1 MNLQRKIFLITFLG
15 MLAIVGFLSL
25 QPRNDFPSGKA
36 GAEIEFF
43 IQDGELGSSIATN
56 LESKGVIKSAAK
68 FVEEFTKDPK
78 AQGISAGSHSIET
91 NIPVKTAIVQLLD
104 PIRLNNLLVVKEG
117 STLSDVLELLRSN
130 EHISKTDTSYASV
143 KSLFPKSTKS
153 LEGSLFPARYSFED
167 NISIANALNLM
178 VTKAN
183 TEYEKTGLFAGY
195 MKYKPFDLL
204 TIASMVQ
211 IEGDPVTFS
220 RVARVIYN
228 RLEIGMPLQ
237 LNATLQYATNS
248 RGKIMLSNK
257 ATKLNSPYN
266 TYKYRGLPPTPIS
279 NPSLDAIEATLK
291 PASGDWLYFI
301 TVAPRDTRF
310 TKDFAEFSNWNTE
323 FNNNVAAG
331 KFK

>member
-15 MLAIVGFLSL
+15 MIVIVVFLSL

-36 GAEIEFF
+36 GAEIEFL

-78 AQGISAGSHSIET
+78 AQGISAGSHSIEI
-91 NIPVKTAIVQLLD
+91 NIPVKTAIAQLLD
-104 PIRLNNLLVVKEG
+104 PKRLNNLLVVKEG
-117 STLSDVLELLRSN
+117 SSLSDVLGLLRSN

-178 VTKAN
+178 VAKAN

-195 MKYKPFDLL
+195 EKYKPFDLL
-204 TIASMVQ
+204 IIASMVQ
-211 IEGDPVTFS
+211 IEGDPATFS

-228 RLEIGMPLQ
+228 RLRIGMPLQ

-266 TYKYRGLPPTPIS
+266 TYKYLGLPPTPIS

>member
-1 MNLQRKIFLITFLG
+1 MQRKIFLITFVG
-15 MLAIVGFLSL
+15 MIVIVGFLSL

-36 GAEIEFF
+36 GAEIEFL

-68 FVEEFTKDPK
+68 FVEEFTKDRK
-78 AQGISAGSHSIET
+78 AQGISAGSHTIET
-91 NIPVKTAIVQLLD
+91 NIPVKTAIAQLLD
-104 PIRLNNLLVVKEG
+104 PKRLNNLLVVKEG
-117 STLSDVLELLRSN
+117 STLSDVLGLLRSN

-143 KSLFPKSTKS
+143 KSLFPNSTKS
-153 LEGSLFPARYSFED
+153 LEGSLFPAHYSFED
-167 NISIANALNLM
+167 NISIANALNMM
-178 VTKAN
+178 VAKAN

-195 MKYKPFDLL
+195 KKYKPFELL

-211 IEGDPVTFS
+211 IEGDPASFAK
-220 RVARVIYN
+220 VARVIYN

-237 LNATLQYATNS
+237 LNSTVQYAANL
-248 RGKIMLSNK
+248 RGKITLSNK

-266 TYKYRGLPPTPIS
+266 TYKYLGLPPTPIA
-279 NPSLDAIEATLK
+279 NPSLKAIEATLK
-291 PASGDWLYFI
+291 PISGDWLYFI

-310 TKDFAEFSNWNTE
+310 TKDFAEFSDWNTE

>member
-15 MLAIVGFLSL
+15 MIVIVGFLSL

-36 GAEIEFF
+36 GAEIEFL
-43 IQDGELGSSIATN
+43 IEDGELGSSIATN

-78 AQGISAGSHSIET
+78 AQGISAGSHSIEI
-91 NIPVKTAIVQLLD
+91 NIPVKTAIAQLLD
-104 PIRLNNLLVVKEG
+104 PKRLNNLLVVKEG
-117 STLSDVLELLRSN
+117 SSLSDVLGLLRSN

-178 VTKAN
+178 VAKAN
-183 TEYEKTGLFAGY
+183 TEYEKTGIFAGY
-195 MKYKPFDLL
+195 EKYKPFDLL
-204 TIASMVQ
+204 IIASMVQ
-211 IEGDPVTFS
+211 IEGDPATFS

-228 RLEIGMPLQ
+228 RLRIGMPLQ

-266 TYKYRGLPPTPIS
+266 TYKYLGLPPTPIS

>member
-15 MLAIVGFLSL
+15 MIVIVGFLSL

-36 GAEIEFF
+36 GAEIEFL

-78 AQGISAGSHSIET
+78 AQGISAGSHSIEI
-91 NIPVKTAIVQLLD
+91 NIPVKTAIAQLLD
-104 PIRLNNLLVVKEG
+104 PKRLNNLLVVKEG
-117 STLSDVLELLRSN
+117 STLSDVLGLLRSN

-167 NISIANALNLM
+167 NISIANALNMM
-178 VTKAN
+178 VAKAN
-183 TEYEKTGLFAGY
+183 TEYERTGLFAGY
-195 MKYKPFDLL
+195 EKYKPLDLL

-211 IEGDPVTFS
+211 IEGDPATFS

-228 RLEIGMPLQ
+228 RLKIGMPLQ

-266 TYKYRGLPPTPIS
+266 TYKYLGLPPTPIS
-279 NPSLDAIEATLK
+279 NPSLDAIAATLK

>member
-1 MNLQRKIFLITFLG
+1 MNLQRKIFLFTFLG
-15 MLAIVGFLSL
+15 ALVLVGFFSL
-25 QPRNDFPSGKA
+25 QPKNDFSANKA
-36 GAEIEFF
+36 GAEIEFL

-56 LESKGVIKSAAK
+56 LESKGVIKSAEK

-78 AQGISAGSHSIET
+78 AQGISPGSHSIET
-91 NIPVKTAIVQLLD
+91 NIPVKLAIEQLLD
-104 PIRLNNLLVVKEG
+104 PKRLNNLLVVKEG
-117 STLSDVLELLRSN
+117 STLSDVLALLRSN
-130 EHISKTDTSYASV
+130 DHISKANTSYASV

-167 NISIANALNLM
+167 NTSIASALNRM
-178 VTKAN
+178 IAKAN
-183 TEYEKTGLFAGY
+183 TEYETAGLSAGY
-195 MKYKPFDLL
+195 KKYAPFDLL

-211 IEGDPVTFS
+211 VEGDPATFS
-220 RVARVIYN
+220 KIARVIYN

-237 LNATLQYATNS
+237 LNATVQYATNS
-248 RGKIMLSNK
+248 RGKIMLSNR

-266 TYKYRGLPPTPIS
+266 TYKYVGLPPTPIS
-279 NPSLDAIEATLK
+279 NPSLDAIKATLE
-291 PASGDWLYFI
+291 PALGDWLYFI

-310 TKDFAEFSNWNTE
+310 TKDFAEFSSWNTE

>member
-1 MNLQRKIFLITFLG
+1 V
-15 MLAIVGFLSL
+15 IVGFLSL

-36 GAEIEFF
+36 GAEIEFL
-43 IQDGELGSSIATN
+43 IEDGELGSSIATN

-78 AQGISAGSHSIET
+78 AQGISAGSHSIEI
-91 NIPVKTAIVQLLD
+91 NIPVKTAIAQLLD
-104 PIRLNNLLVVKEG
+104 PKRLNNLLVVKEG
-117 STLSDVLELLRSN
+117 SSLSDVLGLLRSN

-178 VTKAN
+178 VAKAN
-183 TEYEKTGLFAGY
+183 TEYEKTGIFAGY
-195 MKYKPFDLL
+195 EKYKPFDLL
-204 TIASMVQ
+204 IIASMVQ
-211 IEGDPVTFS
+211 IEGDPATFS

-228 RLEIGMPLQ
+228 RLRIGMPLQ

-266 TYKYRGLPPTPIS
+266 TYKYLGLPPTPIS

>member
-15 MLAIVGFLSL
+15 MIVIVGFLSL

-36 GAEIEFF
+36 GAEIEFL
-43 IQDGELGSSIATN
+43 IEDGELGSSIATN

-78 AQGISAGSHSIET
+78 AQGISAGSHSIEI
-91 NIPVKTAIVQLLD
+91 NIPVKTAIAQLLD
-104 PIRLNNLLVVKEG
+104 PKRLNNLLVVKEG
-117 STLSDVLELLRSN
+117 SSLSDVLGLLRSN

-178 VTKAN
+178 VAKAN
-183 TEYEKTGLFAGY
+183 TEYEKTGIFAGY
-195 MKYKPFDLL
+195 EKYKPFDLL
-204 TIASMVQ
+204 IIASMVQ
-211 IEGDPVTFS
+211 IEGDPATFS

-228 RLEIGMPLQ
+228 RLRIGMPLQ

-248 RGKIMLSNK
+248 RGKILLSKK

-266 TYKYRGLPPTPIS
+266 TYKYLGLPPTPIS

>member
-1 MNLQRKIFLITFLG
+1 MIV
-15 MLAIVGFLSL
+15 IVGFLSL

-36 GAEIEFF
+36 GAEIEFL
-43 IQDGELGSSIATN
+43 IEDGELGSSIATN

-78 AQGISAGSHSIET
+78 AQGISAGSHSIEI
-91 NIPVKTAIVQLLD
+91 NIPVKTAIAQLLD
-104 PIRLNNLLVVKEG
+104 PKRLNNLLVVKEG
-117 STLSDVLELLRSN
+117 SSLSDVLGLLRSN

-178 VTKAN
+178 VAKAN

-195 MKYKPFDLL
+195 EKYKPFDLL
-204 TIASMVQ
+204 IIASMVQ
-211 IEGDPVTFS
+211 IEGDPATFS

-228 RLEIGMPLQ
+228 RLRIGMPLQ

-266 TYKYRGLPPTPIS
+266 TYKYLGLPPTPIS

>member
-15 MLAIVGFLSL
+15 MIVIVGFLSL

-36 GAEIEFF
+36 GAEIEFL
-43 IQDGELGSSIATN
+43 IEDGELGSSIATN

-78 AQGISAGSHSIET
+78 AQGISAGSHSIEI
-91 NIPVKTAIVQLLD
+91 NIPVKTAIAQLLD
-104 PIRLNNLLVVKEG
+104 PKRLNNLLVVKEG
-117 STLSDVLELLRSN
+117 SSLSDVLGLLRSN

-178 VTKAN
+178 VAKAN

-195 MKYKPFDLL
+195 EKYKPFDLL
-204 TIASMVQ
+204 IIASMVQ
-211 IEGDPVTFS
+211 IEGDPATFS

-228 RLEIGMPLQ
+228 RLRIGMPLQ

-266 TYKYRGLPPTPIS
+266 TYKYLGLPPTPIS

>member
-1 MNLQRKIFLITFLG
+1 MNLQRKIFLITFVG

-36 GAEIEFF
+36 GAEIEFL
-43 IQDGELGSSIATN
+43 IQEGELGSSIATN

-91 NIPVKTAIVQLLD
+91 KIPVKTAIVQLLD
-104 PIRLNNLLVVKEG
+104 PKRLNNLLVVKEG
-117 STLSDVLELLRSN
+117 STLSDVLGLLRSN
-130 EHISKTDTSYASV
+130 EHISKANTSYASV
-143 KSLFPKSTKS
+143 ESLFPKSTKS

-167 NISIANALNLM
+167 NISIANALNMM
-178 VTKAN
+178 VAKAN
-183 TEYEKTGLFAGY
+183 TEYEKTGLFAGNE
-195 MKYKPFDLL
+195 KYKPLDLL

-211 IEGDPVTFS
+211 IEGDPATFS

-228 RLEIGMPLQ
+228 RLKIGMPLQ

-266 TYKYRGLPPTPIS
+266 TYKYLGLPPTPIS
-279 NPSLDAIEATLK
+279 NPSLDAIAATLK

-323 FNNNVAAG
+323 FNKNVAAG

>member
-1 MNLQRKIFLITFLG
+1 MNLQRKIFLITFVG

-143 KSLFPKSTKS
+143 KSIFPKSTKS

-167 NISIANALNLM
+167 DISIANALNMM
-178 VTKAN
+178 VAKAN
-183 TEYEKTGLFAGY
+183 TEFKKIGLFAGY
-195 MKYKPFDLL
+195 GTYKPFELL
-204 TIASMVQ
+204 NIASMVQ
-211 IEGDPVTFS
+211 VEGDPSNFS
-220 RVARVIYN
+220 KVARVIYN
-228 RLEIGMPLQ
+228 RLEISMPLQ
-237 LNATLQYATNS
+237 LNATVQYATNS
-248 RGKIMLSNK
+248 RGKISLSNS
-257 ATKLNSPYN
+257 ATKLNSPFN
-266 TYKYRGLPPTPIS
+266 TYKYVGLPPTPIS
-279 NPSLDAIEATLK
+279 NPSLDAIEATLN
-291 PASGDWLYFI
+291 PAEGDWLYFI

-310 TKDFAEFSNWNTE
+310 TKDFAEFSKWNTE

>member
-15 MLAIVGFLSL
+15 MIVIVGFLSL

-36 GAEIEFF
+36 GAEIEFL
-43 IQDGELGSSIATN
+43 IEDGELGSSIATN

-78 AQGISAGSHSIET
+78 AQGISAGSHSIEI
-91 NIPVKTAIVQLLD
+91 NIPVKTAIAQLLD
-104 PIRLNNLLVVKEG
+104 PKRLNNLLVVKEG
-117 STLSDVLELLRSN
+117 STLSDVLGLLRSN

-178 VTKAN
+178 VAKAN
-183 TEYEKTGLFAGY
+183 TEYEKTGIFAGY
-195 MKYKPFDLL
+195 EKYKPFDLL
-204 TIASMVQ
+204 IIASMVQ
-211 IEGDPVTFS
+211 IEGDPATFS

-228 RLEIGMPLQ
+228 RLRIGMPLQ

-266 TYKYRGLPPTPIS
+266 TYKYLGLPPTPIS

>member
-15 MLAIVGFLSL
+15 MIVIVGFLSL

-36 GAEIEFF
+36 GAEIEFL
-43 IQDGELGSSIATN
+43 IEDGELGSSIATN
-56 LESKGVIKSAAK
+56 LESQGVIKSAVK

-91 NIPVKTAIVQLLD
+91 NIPAKTAIAQLLD
-104 PIRLNNLLVVKEG
+104 PKRLNNLLVVKEG
-117 STLSDVLELLRSN
+117 STLSDVLGLLRSN
-130 EHISKTDTSYASV
+130 EHISKTDSNFESV
-143 KSLFPKSTKS
+143 KSLFPKITKS

-167 NISIANALNLM
+167 NISIANALNMM
-178 VTKAN
+178 VAKAN

-195 MKYKPFDLL
+195 EKYKPFDLL
-204 TIASMVQ
+204 IIASMVQ
-211 IEGDPVTFS
+211 IEGDPSTFS

-228 RLEIGMPLQ
+228 RLKIGMPLQ

-266 TYKYRGLPPTPIS
+266 TYKYLGLPPTPIS

>member
-1 MNLQRKIFLITFLG
+1 MNLQRKIFLITFVG

-36 GAEIEFF
+36 GAEIEFL

-91 NIPVKTAIVQLLD
+91 NIPVKNAIVQLLD
-104 PIRLNNLLVVKEG
+104 PKRLNNLLVVKEG
-117 STLSDVLELLRSN
+117 STLSDVLGLLRSN
-130 EHISKTDTSYASV
+130 EHISKTDASYASV

-167 NISIANALNLM
+167 DISIANALNMM
-178 VTKAN
+178 VAKAN
-183 TEYEKTGLFAGY
+183 TEFKKIGLFAGY
-195 MKYKPFDLL
+195 GTYKPFELL

>member
-36 GAEIEFF
+36 GAEIEFL
-43 IQDGELGSSIATN
+43 IQEGELGSSIATN

-104 PIRLNNLLVVKEG
+104 PKRLNNLLVVKEG
-117 STLSDVLELLRSN
+117 STLSDVLGLLRSN
-130 EHISKTDTSYASV
+130 EHISKTDASYASV

-167 NISIANALNLM
+167 DISIANALNMM
-178 VTKAN
+178 VAKAN
-183 TEYEKTGLFAGY
+183 TEFKKIGLFAGY
-195 MKYKPFDLL
+195 GTYKPFELL

-257 ATKLNSPYN
+257 STKLNSPYN

>member
-1 MNLQRKIFLITFLG
+1 M
-15 MLAIVGFLSL
+15 MV
-25 QPRNDFPSGKA
+25 
-36 GAEIEFF
+36 
-43 IQDGELGSSIATN
+43 
-56 LESKGVIKSAAK
+56 AK
-68 FVEEFTKDPK
+68 
-78 AQGISAGSHSIET
+78 
-91 NIPVKTAIVQLLD
+91 
-104 PIRLNNLLVVKEG
+104 
-117 STLSDVLELLRSN
+117 
-130 EHISKTDTSYASV
+130 
-143 KSLFPKSTKS
+143 
-153 LEGSLFPARYSFED
+153 
-167 NISIANALNLM
+167 ANA
-178 VTKAN
+178 
-183 TEYEKTGLFAGY
+183 EYEKTGLFAGY
-195 MKYKPFDLL
+195 EKYKPLDLL

-211 IEGDPVTFS
+211 IEGDPATFS

-228 RLEIGMPLQ
+228 RLKIGMPLQ

-266 TYKYRGLPPTPIS
+266 TYKYLGLPPTPIS
-279 NPSLDAIEATLK
+279 NPSLDAIAATLK

>member
-1 MNLQRKIFLITFLG
+1 MNLQRKIFFATFLG
-15 MLAIVGFLSL
+15 MIVIVGFLSL

-36 GAEIEFF
+36 GAEIEFL

-91 NIPVKTAIVQLLD
+91 NIPVKTAIAQLLD
-104 PIRLNNLLVVKEG
+104 PKRLNNLLVVKEG
-117 STLSDVLELLRSN
+117 STLSDVLGLLRSN

-167 NISIANALNLM
+167 NISVSGALNLM
-178 VTKAN
+178 VAKAN
-183 TEYEKTGLFAGY
+183 SEYAKVGLFAGFK
-195 MKYKPFDLL
+195 KYKPLDLL

-211 IEGDPVTFS
+211 IEGDPATFS
-220 RVARVIYN
+220 KIAQVIYN

-266 TYKYRGLPPTPIS
+266 TYKYLGLPPTPIS

>member
-1 MNLQRKIFLITFLG
+1 M
-15 MLAIVGFLSL
+15 
-25 QPRNDFPSGKA
+25 
-36 GAEIEFF
+36 
-43 IQDGELGSSIATN
+43 
-56 LESKGVIKSAAK
+56 
-68 FVEEFTKDPK
+68 
-78 AQGISAGSHSIET
+78 
-91 NIPVKTAIVQLLD
+91 
-104 PIRLNNLLVVKEG
+104 
-117 STLSDVLELLRSN
+117 
-130 EHISKTDTSYASV
+130 
-143 KSLFPKSTKS
+143 SLFPKSTKS

-167 NISIANALNLM
+167 NISIANALNMM
-178 VTKAN
+178 VAKAN
-183 TEYEKTGLFAGY
+183 TEYEKTGLFAGFE
-195 MKYKPFDLL
+195 KYKPFDLL
-204 TIASMVQ
+204 IIASMVQ
-211 IEGDPVTFS
+211 IEGDPATFS

-228 RLEIGMPLQ
+228 RLKIGMPLQ

-266 TYKYRGLPPTPIS
+266 TYKYLGLPPTPIS

>member
-15 MLAIVGFLSL
+15 MIVIVGFLSL

-36 GAEIEFF
+36 GAEIEFL

-78 AQGISAGSHSIET
+78 AQGISAGSHSIEI
-91 NIPVKTAIVQLLD
+91 NIPVKTAIAQLLD
-104 PIRLNNLLVVKEG
+104 PKRLNNLLVVKEG
-117 STLSDVLELLRSN
+117 STLSDVLGLLRSN

-167 NISIANALNLM
+167 NISIANALNMM
-178 VTKAN
+178 VAKAN

-195 MKYKPFDLL
+195 EKYKPLDLL

-211 IEGDPVTFS
+211 IEGDPATFS

-228 RLEIGMPLQ
+228 RLKIGMPLQ

-266 TYKYRGLPPTPIS
+266 TYKYLGLPPSPIS
-279 NPSLDAIEATLK
+279 NPSLDAIAATLK

>member
-15 MLAIVGFLSL
+15 MIVIVVFLSL

-36 GAEIEFF
+36 GAEIEFL

-78 AQGISAGSHSIET
+78 AQGISAGSHSIEI
-91 NIPVKTAIVQLLD
+91 NIPVKTAIAQLLD
-104 PIRLNNLLVVKEG
+104 PKRLNNLLVVKEG
-117 STLSDVLELLRSN
+117 STLSDVLGLLRSN

-178 VTKAN
+178 VAKAN
-183 TEYEKTGLFAGY
+183 TEYEKTGLFTGY
-195 MKYKPFDLL
+195 EKYKPFDLL
-204 TIASMVQ
+204 IIASMVQ
-211 IEGDPVTFS
+211 IEGDPATFS

-228 RLEIGMPLQ
+228 RLRIGMPLQ

-266 TYKYRGLPPTPIS
+266 TYKYLGLPPTPIS

-310 TKDFAEFSNWNTE
+310 TKDFAEFSTWNTE

>member
-15 MLAIVGFLSL
+15 MIVIVGFLSL

-36 GAEIEFF
+36 GAEIEFL
-43 IQDGELGSSIATN
+43 IEDGELGSSIATN

-78 AQGISAGSHSIET
+78 AQGISAGSHSIEI
-91 NIPVKTAIVQLLD
+91 NIPVKTAIAQLLD
-104 PIRLNNLLVVKEG
+104 PKRLNNLLVVKEG
-117 STLSDVLELLRSN
+117 SSLSDVLGLLRSN

-178 VTKAN
+178 VAKAN

-195 MKYKPFDLL
+195 EKYKPFDLL
-204 TIASMVQ
+204 IIASMVQ
-211 IEGDPVTFS
+211 IEGDPATFS

-228 RLEIGMPLQ
+228 RLRIGMPLQ

-257 ATKLNSPYN
+257 ATKLKSPYN
-266 TYKYRGLPPTPIS
+266 TYKYLGLPPTPIS

>member
-36 GAEIEFF
+36 GAEIEFL
-43 IQDGELGSSIATN
+43 IQEGELGSSIATN

-91 NIPVKTAIVQLLD
+91 NIPVKNAIVQLLD

-143 KSLFPKSTKS
+143 KSIFPKSTKS

-167 NISIANALNLM
+167 NISIANALNMM
-178 VTKAN
+178 VAKAN

-195 MKYKPFDLL
+195 ENYKPFDLL

-211 IEGDPVTFS
+211 IEGDPATFS

-228 RLEIGMPLQ
+228 RLKIGMPLQ

>member
-15 MLAIVGFLSL
+15 MIVIVGFLSL

-36 GAEIEFF
+36 GAEIEFL

-78 AQGISAGSHSIET
+78 AQGISAGSHSIEI
-91 NIPVKTAIVQLLD
+91 NIPVKTAIAQLLD
-104 PIRLNNLLVVKEG
+104 PKRLNNLLVVKEG
-117 STLSDVLELLRSN
+117 STLSDVLGLLRSN

-167 NISIANALNLM
+167 NISIANALNMM
-178 VTKAN
+178 VAKAI

-195 MKYKPFDLL
+195 EKYKPLDLL

-211 IEGDPVTFS
+211 IEGDPATFS

-228 RLEIGMPLQ
+228 RLKIGMPLQ

-266 TYKYRGLPPTPIS
+266 TYKYLGLPPTPIS

-291 PASGDWLYFI
+291 PAPGDWLYFI

>member
-1 MNLQRKIFLITFLG
+1 MNLQHKIFLITFLG
-15 MLAIVGFLSL
+15 MIAIVGFLSL

-36 GAEIEFF
+36 GAEIEFL

-56 LESKGVIKSAAK
+56 LESQGVIKSAVK

-91 NIPVKTAIVQLLD
+91 NIPVKTAIAQLLD
-104 PIRLNNLLVVKEG
+104 PKRLNNLLVVKEG
-117 STLSDVLELLRSN
+117 STLSDVLGLLRSN
-130 EHISKTDTSYASV
+130 EHISKTDTNFASV
-143 KSLFPKSTKS
+143 KSLFPKTTKS

-167 NISIANALNLM
+167 NISIANALNMM
-178 VTKAN
+178 VAKAN
-183 TEYEKTGLFAGY
+183 TEYEKTGLFAGFE
-195 MKYKPFDLL
+195 KYKPFDLL
-204 TIASMVQ
+204 IIASMVQ
-211 IEGDPVTFS
+211 IEGDPATFS

-228 RLEIGMPLQ
+228 RLKIGMPLQ

-266 TYKYRGLPPTPIS
+266 TYKYLGLPPTPIS

>member
-15 MLAIVGFLSL
+15 MVVIVGFLSL

-36 GAEIEFF
+36 GAEIEFL

-56 LESKGVIKSAAK
+56 LESKGVIKSAKK

-78 AQGISAGSHSIET
+78 AKGISAGSHSIEI
-91 NIPVKTAIVQLLD
+91 NIPVKTAIAQLLD
-104 PIRLNNLLVVKEG
+104 PKRLNNLLVVKEG
-117 STLSDVLELLRSN
+117 STLSDVIALLRTN

-153 LEGSLFPARYSFED
+153 LEGSLFPAHYSFEE
-167 NISIANALNLM
+167 NISIANALNMM
-178 VTKAN
+178 VAKAN

-195 MKYKPFDLL
+195 KKYKPFELL

-211 IEGDPVTFS
+211 IEGDPASFAK
-220 RVARVIYN
+220 VARVIYN

-237 LNATLQYATNS
+237 LNSTVQYAANL
-248 RGKIMLSNK
+248 RGKITLSNR

-266 TYKYRGLPPTPIS
+266 TYKYLGLPPTPIS
-279 NPSLDAIEATLK
+279 NPSLKAIEATLK
-291 PASGDWLYFI
+291 PVSGDWLYFI

-310 TKDFAEFSNWNTE
+310 TKDFVEFSDWNTE

>member
-15 MLAIVGFLSL
+15 MIVIVGFLSL

-36 GAEIEFF
+36 GAEIEFL

-78 AQGISAGSHSIET
+78 AQGISAGSHSIEI
-91 NIPVKTAIVQLLD
+91 NIPVKTAIAQLLD
-104 PIRLNNLLVVKEG
+104 PKRLNNLLVVKEG
-117 STLSDVLELLRSN
+117 STLSDVLGLLRSN

-143 KSLFPKSTKS
+143 KSLFPKSTRS

-167 NISIANALNLM
+167 NISIANALNMM
-178 VTKAN
+178 VAKAN
-183 TEYEKTGLFAGY
+183 AEYEKTGLFAGY
-195 MKYKPFDLL
+195 EKYKPLDLL

-211 IEGDPVTFS
+211 IEGDPATFS

-228 RLEIGMPLQ
+228 RLKIGMPLQ

-266 TYKYRGLPPTPIS
+266 TYKYLGLPPTPIS

-291 PASGDWLYFI
+291 PAPGDWLYFI

>member
-15 MLAIVGFLSL
+15 MIVIVVFLSL

-36 GAEIEFF
+36 GAEIEFL
-43 IQDGELGSSIATN
+43 IEDGELGSSIATN

-78 AQGISAGSHSIET
+78 AQGISAGSHSIEI
-91 NIPVKTAIVQLLD
+91 NIPVKTAIAQLLD
-104 PIRLNNLLVVKEG
+104 PKRLNNLLVVKEG
-117 STLSDVLELLRSN
+117 STLSDVLGLLRSN

-178 VTKAN
+178 VAKAN

-195 MKYKPFDLL
+195 EKYKPFDLL
-204 TIASMVQ
+204 IIASMVQ
-211 IEGDPVTFS
+211 IEGDPATFS

-228 RLEIGMPLQ
+228 RLRIGMPLQ

-266 TYKYRGLPPTPIS
+266 TYKYLGLPPTPIS

>member
-36 GAEIEFF
+36 GAEIEFL

>member
-15 MLAIVGFLSL
+15 MIVIVGFLSL
-25 QPRNDFPSGKA
+25 QPRNDFPPGKA
-36 GAEIEFF
+36 GAEIEFL

-56 LESKGVIKSAAK
+56 LESQGVIKSAVK

-78 AQGISAGSHSIET
+78 AQGISAGSHSIEI
-91 NIPVKTAIVQLLD
+91 NIPVKTAIAQLLD
-104 PIRLNNLLVVKEG
+104 PKRLNNLLVVKEG
-117 STLSDVLELLRSN
+117 STLSDVLGLLRSN

-143 KSLFPKSTKS
+143 KSLFPKSTRS

-167 NISIANALNLM
+167 NISIANALNMM
-178 VTKAN
+178 VAKAN
-183 TEYEKTGLFAGY
+183 TEYEKTGLFAGFE
-195 MKYKPFDLL
+195 KYKPFDLL
-204 TIASMVQ
+204 IIASMVQ
-211 IEGDPVTFS
+211 IEGDPATFS

-228 RLEIGMPLQ
+228 RLKIGMPLQ

-266 TYKYRGLPPTPIS
+266 TYKYLGLPPTPIS

>member
-1 MNLQRKIFLITFLG
+1 MNLQRKIFLITFVG
-15 MLAIVGFLSL
+15 MIVIVGFLSL

-36 GAEIEFF
+36 GAEIEFL

-56 LESKGVIKSAAK
+56 LENKGVIKSAAK
-68 FVEEFTKDPK
+68 FVEEFTKDRK

-91 NIPVKTAIVQLLD
+91 NIPVKTAIAQLLD
-104 PIRLNNLLVVKEG
+104 PKRLNNLLVVKEG
-117 STLSDVLELLRSN
+117 STLSDVLGLLRSN

-143 KSLFPKSTKS
+143 KSLFPNSTKS
-153 LEGSLFPARYSFED
+153 LEGSLFPAHYSFED
-167 NISIANALNLM
+167 NISIANALNMM
-178 VTKAN
+178 VAKAN
-183 TEYEKTGLFAGY
+183 TEYEKTGLFVGY
-195 MKYKPFDLL
+195 KKYKPFELL

-211 IEGDPVTFS
+211 IEGDPASFAK
-220 RVARVIYN
+220 VARVIYN

-237 LNATLQYATNS
+237 LNSTVQYAANL
-248 RGKIMLSNK
+248 RGKITLSNK

-266 TYKYRGLPPTPIS
+266 TYKYLGLPPTPIA
-279 NPSLDAIEATLK
+279 NPSLKAIEATLK
-291 PASGDWLYFI
+291 PISGDWLYFI

-310 TKDFAEFSNWNTE
+310 TKDFAEFSDWNTE

>member
-15 MLAIVGFLSL
+15 MIVIVGFLSL

-36 GAEIEFF
+36 GAEIEFL
-43 IQDGELGSSIATN
+43 IEDGELGSSIATN
-56 LESKGVIKSAAK
+56 LESQGVIKSAVK

-91 NIPVKTAIVQLLD
+91 NIPAKTAIAQLLD
-104 PIRLNNLLVVKEG
+104 PKRLNNLLVVKEG
-117 STLSDVLELLRSN
+117 SSLSDVLGLLRSN

-178 VTKAN
+178 VAKAN

-195 MKYKPFDLL
+195 EKYKPFDLL
-204 TIASMVQ
+204 IIASMVQ
-211 IEGDPVTFS
+211 IEGDPATFS

-228 RLEIGMPLQ
+228 RLKIGMPLQ

-266 TYKYRGLPPTPIS
+266 TYKYLGLPPTPIS

>member
-15 MLAIVGFLSL
+15 MIVIVGFLSL

-36 GAEIEFF
+36 GAEIEFL

-78 AQGISAGSHSIET
+78 AQGISAGSHSIEI
-91 NIPVKTAIVQLLD
+91 NIPVETAIAQLLD
-104 PIRLNNLLVVKEG
+104 PKRLNNLLVVKEG
-117 STLSDVLELLRSN
+117 STLSDVLGLLQSN

-167 NISIANALNLM
+167 NISIANALNMM
-178 VTKAN
+178 VAKAY

-195 MKYKPFDLL
+195 EKYRPLDLL

-211 IEGDPVTFS
+211 IEGDPSTFS

-228 RLEIGMPLQ
+228 RLKIGMPLQ

-266 TYKYRGLPPTPIS
+266 TYKYLGLPPTPIS
-279 NPSLDAIEATLK
+279 NPSLDAIAATLK

-310 TKDFAEFSNWNTE
+310 TKDFAEFSTWNTE